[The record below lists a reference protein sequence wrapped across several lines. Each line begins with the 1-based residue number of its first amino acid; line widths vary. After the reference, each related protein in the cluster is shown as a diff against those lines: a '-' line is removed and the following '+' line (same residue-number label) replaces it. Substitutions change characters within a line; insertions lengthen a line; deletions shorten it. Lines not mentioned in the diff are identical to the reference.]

1 MKEEKEAS
9 AIQVLNQIKGSEKMI
24 ELKIPATSANLGP
37 GYDTLGLALK
47 LSNDFKISKRKD
59 KKLKIKIITQN
70 NKEFNISNSDNLIAK
85 AYQSYFKFIGQ
96 DLIGAEIIE
105 KMNAPLARGLG
116 SSASAIIGGLAA
128 AALNSGYLISE
139 NDFIQLAVKLEKHPD
154 NVIPALVGGLTIN
167 YNNNDNYNYY
177 KINLEEKLNFVLV
190 VPDFELK
197 TENSRKVLPEKIS
210 YQRAVANLAKISL
223 LTTAFIN
230 HDYQLLKNAMAD
242 QLHQP
247 FRKKL
252 ILGFDEIIKTA
263 YQNGALGA
271 ALSGAGPTILA
282 LAIESPDLIA
292 NKIEEVFNKNSIN
305 SKKYIVKACNQSLY
319 QILKEEIS

>member
-1 MKEEKEAS
+1 
-9 AIQVLNQIKGSEKMI
+9 MI
-24 ELKIPATSANLGP
+24 EIKVPATSANLGP
-37 GYDTLGLALK
+37 GYDTLGAALR
-47 LSNDFKISKRKD
+47 LYNNFEIEKRKD
-59 KKLKIKIITQN
+59 KKIKIKVYTQN
-70 NKEFNISNSDNLIAK
+70 NKELNISASDNLIEK
-85 AYQSYFKFIGQ
+85 AYRRYFQFIKQ
-96 DLIGAEIIE
+96 KLIGAEITE
-105 KMNAPLARGLG
+105 KMNSPLARGLG

-128 AALNSGYLISE
+128 AALNSRCLISE
-139 NDFIQLAVKLEKHPD
+139 KDFIQLAVELEKHPD
-154 NVIPALVGGLTIN
+154 NVVPALVGGLTIN
-167 YNNNDNYNYY
+167 FYCNNSYNYY

-197 TENSRKVLPEKIS
+197 TEKSRKVLPKNIDYS
-210 YQRAVANLAKISL
+210 RAVANLGKISL
-223 LTTAFIN
+223 LTAAFIN
-230 HDYQLLKNAMAD
+230 HDYQLLKTAMDD

-252 ILGFDEIIKTA
+252 IVGFDKIIESA

-282 LAIESPDLIA
+282 LTIESPELVAENIQ
-292 NKIEEVFNKNSIN
+292 KIFKENSIT